1 MYRTSRVI
9 IESKPLEGEARHMRR
24 CPVRS
29 VSTVWAYFPDNDR
42 RSTHNPLHRDFQRP
56 KDSCSEGGDLTRH
69 FQDKLTSI
77 DLSLSLLPIL
87 LGIQ

>member
-9 IESKPLEGEARHMRR
+9 IESKPLEGEARHVRR

-56 KDSCSEGGDLTRH
+56 KDSPLSGQINLDR
-69 FQDKLTSI
+69 S
-77 DLSLSLLPIL
+77 LSLSSPYSTWYTMIKV
-87 LGIQ
+87 